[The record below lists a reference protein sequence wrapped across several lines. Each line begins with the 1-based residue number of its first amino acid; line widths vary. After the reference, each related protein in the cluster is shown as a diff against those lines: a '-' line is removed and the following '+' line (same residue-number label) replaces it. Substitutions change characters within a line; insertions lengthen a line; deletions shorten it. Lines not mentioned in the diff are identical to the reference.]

1 MAQAHTV
8 RVNGGYSWR
17 RGRENCTLDFS
28 LLSEFVYMWK
38 TLHCFSTEEIV
49 IQSFITF
56 ELIQV
61 VLFWTHCYF
70 LIQLNNGFLLR
81 LNVMSW
87 HLSADSVFHIRL
99 SFCKFFLFWFFIS
112 LLQYFCPLHLLFST
126 FSLCDQL
133 FLFLLTTLWRTGCL
147 HISYIA
153 VESDLSLDQI
163 MVGSRLVP
171 FGCVK
176 SITLVLPQPGYY
188 YQEPFVLSC
197 NPALLANWIPLS

>member
-1 MAQAHTV
+1 MFGAIVAQAHTV

-99 SFCKFFLFWFFIS
+99 FLFVSSFSSGFSSVCYSISVLFTYSFQLLACVTNSSSSCS
-112 LLQYFCPLHLLFST
+112 LLSEERGACTSATLL
-126 FSLCDQL
+126 
-133 FLFLLTTLWRTGCL
+133 
-147 HISYIA
+147 
-153 VESDLSLDQI
+153 
-163 MVGSRLVP
+163 
-171 FGCVK
+171 
-176 SITLVLPQPGYY
+176 
-188 YQEPFVLSC
+188 
-197 NPALLANWIPLS
+197 